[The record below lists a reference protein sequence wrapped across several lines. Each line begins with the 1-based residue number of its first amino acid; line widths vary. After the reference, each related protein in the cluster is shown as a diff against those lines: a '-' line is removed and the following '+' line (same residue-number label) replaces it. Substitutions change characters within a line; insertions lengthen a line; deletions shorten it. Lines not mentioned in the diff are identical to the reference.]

1 MYTKDESKKIIEL
14 DFVQVKIINRIISE
28 GDRVEVIP
36 VKDGAKIIRV
46 KRQEVK

>member
-36 VKDGAKIIRV
+36 VKDGVKIIRV